1 MSSCF
6 SASGAFNRVERFL
19 DLSPRLHP
27 GITQEVAPNESQRS
41 PKPLTSQALIYGAL
55 FVARWLQSWFE
66 KGS

>member
-27 GITQEVAPNESQRS
+27 GITQEVAQRE
-41 PKPLTSQALIYGAL
+41 PKRPKGDDVRSADLLVVLCGAL
-55 FVARWLQSWFE
+55 APMSI
-66 KGS
+66 